1 MNEIWNEDYNV
12 LTFHLRTEAE
22 WSIAHQLPAKCRRWT
37 VAQVVARCRNLADQY
52 DRRRPEA
59 HGVGA

>member
-1 MNEIWNEDYNV
+1 MNEIWNGSLDDLV
-12 LTFHLRTEAE
+12 FHLRTEGE
-22 WSIAHQLPAKCRRWT
+22 WRVAGNLPKMCRRWT
-37 VAQVVARCRNLADQY
+37 VAQVVARCRNLAEQA